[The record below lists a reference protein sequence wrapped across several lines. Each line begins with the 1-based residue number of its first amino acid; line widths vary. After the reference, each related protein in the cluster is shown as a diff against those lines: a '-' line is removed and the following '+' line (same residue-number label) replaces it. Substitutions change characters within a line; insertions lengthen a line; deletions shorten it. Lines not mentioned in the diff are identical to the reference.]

1 MPYRYAGL
9 HPVEHAGSPAGVVRP
24 GEIRDEPIED
34 FGPWDEIPPGDE
46 PLLLDVPPGAPD
58 PASDAGG
65 AADLAPAPAPSAAPP
80 APAAPS
86 QSAKAPRPAA
96 EWKQ

>member
-34 FGPWDEIPPGDE
+34 FGPWTELPADEDV
-46 PLLLDVPPGAPD
+46 PLPLDVPPGD
-58 PASDAGG
+58 PV
-65 AADLAPAPAPSAAPP
+65 PPPEPPP

-86 QSAKAPRPAA
+86 ASAPKRAT
-96 EWKQ
+96 EGEK